1 MLRWA
6 WLDPEFSPV
15 GRSQEFEASGGFDM
29 LLLTGNGGD
38 SMSRKEG
45 GLWELR
51 VAPSQHPA
59 RKWDLRPMAARY

>member
-1 MLRWA
+1 
-6 WLDPEFSPV
+6 
-15 GRSQEFEASGGFDM
+15 M
-29 LLLTGNGGD
+29 LLVTGNGGD

-59 RKWDLRPMAARY
+59 RKRDLRPMAARY